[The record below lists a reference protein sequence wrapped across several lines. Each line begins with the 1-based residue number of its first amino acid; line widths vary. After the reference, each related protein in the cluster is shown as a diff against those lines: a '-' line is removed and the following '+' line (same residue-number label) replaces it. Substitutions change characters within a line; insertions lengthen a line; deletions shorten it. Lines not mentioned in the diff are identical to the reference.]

1 MGDKIK
7 ASDVADFLGTNL
19 IGQDF
24 LVHSVSSFF
33 NPKDNSLVFIK
44 KEFNSL
50 NFKSLLVLCTQK
62 DYKNSDKQSSLSYI
76 FCKNPRLAFAKVVQK
91 FFVKDKQPFIH
102 ETAVIADDAVIHP
115 SVSIG
120 AYCVIESGVTI
131 DEGTVI
137 KNHVVIS
144 ENVKIGKFCYIKS
157 GAVIGEDG
165 FGFDFEESKVPVR
178 LPHLGSVE
186 IDDYVE
192 IGSVSTIVRG
202 ALDNTVISSHAKI
215 DDHVHIAHNCTI
227 GKNCII
233 TACAELSGSVT
244 IGQNCWIG
252 PNSSIIQKVKIGNN
266 VTLGIGS
273 VVTSDVEDNKKI
285 MGLESLDLRNL
296 LKIKKRIEY
305 GK

>member
-1 MGDKIK
+1 MGDVK
-7 ASDVADFLGTNL
+7 ASDIADFLGTNL

-24 LVHSVSSFF
+24 LVYSVSSFS

-76 FCKNPRLAFAKVVQK
+76 FCKNPRLAFAKVTQK

-102 ETAVIADDAVIHP
+102 ETAVIANDAVIHP

-137 KNHVVIS
+137 KNHVFIS

-157 GAVIGEDG
+157 GAVIGENG
-165 FGFDFEESKVPVR
+165 FGFDFEENKVPVR
-178 LPHLGSVE
+178 LPSLGNVK

-192 IGSVSTIVRG
+192 IGSLSTIARG
-202 ALDNTVISSHAKI
+202 TLDNTVIGSHTKI
-215 DDHVHIAHNCTI
+215 DDHVHIAHNCII

-244 IGQNCWIG
+244 IGENCWIG
-252 PNSSIIQKVKIGNN
+252 PNSSIIQKVKIGSN
-266 VTLGIGS
+266 VTVGIGS
-273 VVTSDVEDNKKI
+273 VVTSDVEANKKV
-285 MGLESLDLRNL
+285 MGLEGLELRNL
-296 LKIKKRIEY
+296 LKIKKKIEY